1 MTRHDNER
9 AGGIPKGCRL
19 FVKSEVDR
27 VDPGTRQAGP
37 LIDIRE
43 ERDEYVLFET

>member
-1 MTRHDNER
+1 MIRHDNER

-19 FVKSEVDR
+19 FVKSEADR
-27 VDPGTRQAGP
+27 IDPGTRQAGP